1 MGDLLILVG
10 ICIGSF
16 AGLWMLFE
24 AFKES
29 ILWGLACLFLPFAG
43 LLFLVLHWQV
53 AKAPFLLGLLAIPF
67 YVVGGG
73 LIS

>member
-1 MGDLLILVG
+1 MGELLIIVG
-10 ICIGSF
+10 ACIGGF
-16 AGLWMLFE
+16 AGLWMLFT

-29 ILWGLACLFLPFAG
+29 ILWGIACILLPFAS
-43 LLFLVLHWQV
+43 LLFLVLHWQE

-73 LIS
+73 MLS